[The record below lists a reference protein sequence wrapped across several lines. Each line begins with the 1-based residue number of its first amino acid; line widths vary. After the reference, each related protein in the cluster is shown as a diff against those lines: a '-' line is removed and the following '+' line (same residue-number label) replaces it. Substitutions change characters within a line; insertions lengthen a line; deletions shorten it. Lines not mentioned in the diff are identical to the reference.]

1 MQFIHHHRL
10 RRMLTQALHALSAA
24 ALLAAATALPLT
36 ATAVDTTPMLE
47 KHQAAGK
54 KCASCHKES
63 GAKKPVANKVCQD
76 CHGPQPKLAERTAQ
90 AHPNPHAPPHLA
102 AGEAQACN
110 DCHKAHQPSEVAC
123 NECHRGFKF
132 NINKQ

>member
-1 MQFIHHHRL
+1 M
-10 RRMLTQALHALSAA
+10 
-24 ALLAAATALPLT
+24 ATALIASAALT
-36 ATAVDTTPMLE
+36 APAGAVDSTPMLE
-47 KHQAAGK
+47 KHQAANV

-63 GAKKPVANKVCQD
+63 GTRKSVANKVCQD
-76 CHGPQPKLAERTAQ
+76 CHGTQTKLAQRTAQ

-110 DCHKAHQPSEVAC
+110 DCHRAHQPSEVAC

>member
-1 MQFIHHHRL
+1 M
-10 RRMLTQALHALSAA
+10 MLSTSSQSLSAA
-24 ALLAAATALPLT
+24 VRALLAAVALAASAALALP
-36 ATAVDTTPMLE
+36 AVAVESTPMLE

-63 GAKKPVANKVCQD
+63 GAKKPVANRVCQD

-90 AHPNPHAPPHLA
+90 SHPNPHAPPHLA

-110 DCHKAHQPSEVAC
+110 DCHRAHQPSEVAC
-123 NECHRGFKF
+123 TECHRGFKF